1 MAMTA
6 NLIVRA
12 RGNPASITGLLRQE
26 ISAMDPDVPVT
37 DIRTLDDV
45 LARNRWPQ
53 RTFGTMFFVFAV
65 IAIVLAAVGLYSV
78 TAYSVAQRTQEI
90 GIRMALGAEGEQ
102 VRWLVMRRGM
112 IELGV
117 GLTLG
122 LAAALGT
129 GRLLQGA
136 TRLDPV
142 KALRY
147 E

>member
-1 MAMTA
+1 
-6 NLIVRA
+6 
-12 RGNPASITGLLRQE
+12 
-26 ISAMDPDVPVT
+26 
-37 DIRTLDDV
+37 
-45 LARNRWPQ
+45 
-53 RTFGTMFFVFAV
+53 MFLVFAI

-90 GIRMALGAEGEQ
+90 GIRMALGAEGQQ
-102 VRWLVMRRGM
+102 VRWLILRRG
-112 IELGV
+112 IIQVAV

-129 GRLLQGA
+129 GRLLQGMLVGTGPADAVTLVSISVVLVTVAVMACFWPARRA

-147 E
+147 Q